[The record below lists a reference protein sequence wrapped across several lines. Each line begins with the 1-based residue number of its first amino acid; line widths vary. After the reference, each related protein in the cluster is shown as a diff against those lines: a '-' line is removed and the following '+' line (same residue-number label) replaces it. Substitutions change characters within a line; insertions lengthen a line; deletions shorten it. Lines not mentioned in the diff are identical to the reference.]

1 MLIHRSARAPGAV
14 QNSYVMFLL
23 QVADLQINLKTEQ
36 EVVEEKKARTTALIE
51 NIGQEKATVD
61 EAVESS
67 RADEEAAAALQ
78 VRGFLDQ
85 GFPIRLRCRV

>member
-1 MLIHRSARAPGAV
+1 MK
-14 QNSYVMFLL
+14 

-36 EVVEEKKARTTALIE
+36 EVVEEKKARTSALIE
-51 NIGQEKATVD
+51 SIGQEKAVVD

-78 VRGFLDQ
+78 VQLTSAACN
-85 GFPIRLRCRV
+85 INACRLTAIQRSNHHGIPQAAAC